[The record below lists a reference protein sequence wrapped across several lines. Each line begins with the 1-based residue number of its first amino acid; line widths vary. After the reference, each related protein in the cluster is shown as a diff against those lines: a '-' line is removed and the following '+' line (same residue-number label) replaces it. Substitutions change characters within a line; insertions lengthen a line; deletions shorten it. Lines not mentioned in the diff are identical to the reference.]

1 MLDVE
6 KTTNLVGGITP
17 FMWLLILVAA
27 VNAIMS
33 GPGDLAHVSEIAQ
46 QSVDQPLPNW
56 WLSAL
61 NYIGVVMPSGIAMA
75 FIIGGNNWHP
85 KEAGWG
91 RFFGGALFATI
102 LLVMA
107 VALLFRVEDVADADL
122 PTLLL
127 ITQVHPALGLIAA
140 IATYLMIFST
150 CLSVMYSMGRR
161 VSVGNPK
168 AFRPRFAILVGI
180 AFLLSFFPF
189 TELVNKIFPI
199 MGWLGII
206 MVFILLA
213 AWLLSGRQDIY
224 TEGRRRDKIRAL
236 ILRKF
241 DPEEK
246 FSNRDWMQLTTALR
260 GSEIDAAELRDGLT
274 EEAVQELHDDESSDF
289 AKEDFD
295 ETELWAD
302 ASRRPLVRGEVRIV
316 DEEKPE

>member
-1 MLDVE
+1 
-6 KTTNLVGGITP
+6 
-17 FMWLLILVAA
+17 
-27 VNAIMS
+27 
-33 GPGDLAHVSEIAQ
+33 
-46 QSVDQPLPNW
+46 
-56 WLSAL
+56 
-61 NYIGVVMPSGIAMA
+61 MA

-91 RFFGGALFATI
+91 GFFGGALFATI

-127 ITQVHPALGLIAA
+127 ITQVHPALGPIAA

-150 CLSVMYSMGRR
+150 CLSVMYSIGRR

-168 AFRPRFAILVGI
+168 AFRPRFAVLVGI

-213 AWLLSGRQDIY
+213 AWLISGRQDIY

-236 ILRKF
+236 ILRKL

-295 ETELWAD
+295 ETGLWAD